1 MHLGNG
7 VVCPISAIVMFGAA
21 GVGTYFAFRG
31 AKKEFCKD
39 KVFYAITLTCL
50 VFALHMI
57 NFSIP
62 QAGSSGHIIGA
73 LLLCALLGANSAF
86 LAICAILTIQALF
99 FSDGGLLA
107 LGCNIV
113 NMGVMT
119 CFVAYPF
126 IYKPLEKS
134 NKPFLAALLASIV
147 ALQLGALMVVL
158 EGVFSGS
165 IAIHLTAKFCALMQ
179 FIHLPIGVVEGC
191 IQCLAYCCGKKINYK
206 KMSAFFGFSA
216 LTLAAFIA
224 QYASQKPD
232 GLEWSLMN
240 IQGDV
245 FMQVQNKFYLIAN
258 MIQNKTAFVSN
269 MPFAA
274 ANLFGILAVG
284 LVMYFICL
292 FILPQ
297 GEKISERKV

>member
-1 MHLGNG
+1 MYS
-7 VVCPISAIVMFGAA
+7 VPC
-21 GVGTYFAFRG
+21 
-31 AKKEFCKD
+31 
-39 KVFYAITLTCL
+39 
-50 VFALHMI
+50 
-57 NFSIP
+57 
-62 QAGSSGHIIGA
+62 
-73 LLLCALLGANSAF
+73 LLLRQKN
-86 LAICAILTIQALF
+86 
-99 FSDGGLLA
+99 
-107 LGCNIV
+107 
-113 NMGVMT
+113 
-119 CFVAYPF
+119 
-126 IYKPLEKS
+126 
-134 NKPFLAALLASIV
+134 
-147 ALQLGALMVVL
+147 
-158 EGVFSGS
+158 
-165 IAIHLTAKFCALMQ
+165 
-179 FIHLPIGVVEGC
+179 
-191 IQCLAYCCGKKINYK
+191 NYK

-240 IQGDV
+240 IQDGV

>member
-50 VFALHMI
+50 VFALQMI

-62 QAGSSGHIIGA
+62 QTGSSGHIIGA

-158 EGVFSGS
+158 EGVF
-165 IAIHLTAKFCALMQ
+165 
-179 FIHLPIGVVEGC
+179 
-191 IQCLAYCCGKKINYK
+191 
-206 KMSAFFGFSA
+206 GFSA

-240 IQGDV
+240 IQDGV